1 MASLLNTSYTT
12 NVINNIVS
20 ELAGIYI
27 GRCLELLEPC
37 EGKLSR
43 TVLRG
48 EGGSNTADLL
58 DKPSSIEQREGR
70 GLRQGNENKE
80 VAVYRYVTKQTFDA
94 YSWSL
99 VENKQRFIS
108 QVMTSKT
115 VSRTCEDID
124 EATLSYAEIKAVAT
138 GNPLIKEKM
147 ELDNEVQKLKVLKA
161 SYDSQKYSLQDQFMI
176 KFPKLIAKAEEKLR
190 CVQTDVKQRDEELLK
205 AGAEEFC
212 VKVGNISYS
221 ERVDGG
227 TAYLSAVSAVKMGET
242 ATIGT
247 YRGFELMVEKN
258 FMGTDYMVLR
268 GRTDYKAELSTSP
281 VGCMVKLENL
291 FNGMQGNIEFVEK
304 KLEEYQRDMEQA
316 KLEYEKPFQ
325 YETELREKLARQN
338 ALNAQLDLE
347 NKPIKEEQKEEKTYV
362 AEEQTSYRTERKD
375 YR

>member
-1 MASLLNTSYTT
+1 M
-12 NVINNIVS
+12 
-20 ELAGIYI
+20 
-27 GRCLELLEPC
+27 LEPY

-48 EGGSNTADLL
+48 EGGSNTADLP
-58 DKPSSIEQREGR
+58 D
-70 GLRQGNENKE
+70 
-80 VAVYRYVTKQTFDA
+80 
-94 YSWSL
+94 SL

-347 NKPIKEEQKEEKTYV
+347 NKLIKEEQKEEKTYV